1 MFMRKRPCFFSS
13 CCRIPG
19 PPASPP
25 SLDESISLFTPLWR
39 VSHARTARCARTS
52 GGSGT
57 VGGLRKSSARVRFAW
72 IIALRCVFCGCSNI
86 MSPILLGGRSLHGV
100 TSTVC
105 MKNRAGSDRFTM
117 GSFAPLVSP
126 CVGGAAAQTIEQKSY
141 SLAHSLLR
149 SARASIGVMKT
160 CLPACCVALSTRTSF
175 FSLFFSS
182 EPSEVE
188 SLSESEESEES
199 SEPEPSSSELLFLLL
214 FFLPA
219 SGSGSTA
226 CPASSRPSSCSSS
239 PSANSVSSPSRSIPS
254 EALASRCLL
263 VSAWR

>member
-57 VGGLRKSSARVRFAW
+57 VGGFRKSSARVRFAW

-105 MKNRAGSDRFTM
+105 MKNRAGSERFTM

-126 CVGGAAAQTIEQKSY
+126 CVGAAAAQTIEQKSY

-149 SARASIGVMKT
+149 SARASIGVTKT
-160 CLPACCVALSTRTSF
+160 CLPACCVALSTRTF
-175 FSLFFSS
+175 FFSS
-182 EPSEVE
+182 EPESE
-188 SLSESEESEES
+188 SLSESEESESS
-199 SEPEPSSSELLFLLL
+199 SEPEPSSSELLFLFFFF

-219 SGSGSTA
+219 SGSGSTS
-226 CPASSRPSSCSSS
+226 CPASSRPSSCSSL
-239 PSANSVSSPSRSIPS
+239 PSANSASSPSRSIPS

-263 VSAWR
+263 VSARR